1 MIVVGDSPSTSNLT
15 TNNEPRG
22 AKRLTMKPKVLIGI
36 TGGIAAYKTADIVS
50 QLVKSDVDVRVIMT
64 ETATRF
70 VAPLTFAGLTQQKVL
85 TSIFPEN
92 NTGEKDVIYPH
103 LYPATEADAFV
114 VAPATADSIA
124 KLANGFGDDIV
135 CCSALS
141 LKADCKRIYC
151 PAMNAH
157 MWDQAVVREN
167 ARKLLE
173 MGWHQMGPEKGR
185 LACGTFGYGRMSASS
200 AIVQI
205 ILSSIF

>member
-1 MIVVGDSPSTSNLT
+1 
-15 TNNEPRG
+15 
-22 AKRLTMKPKVLIGI
+22 MKPKVLIGI
-36 TGGIAAYKTADIVS
+36 TGGIAAYKTANIAS
-50 QLVKSDVDVRVIMT
+50 QLVKANVDVRVVMT

-70 VAPLTFAGLTQQKVL
+70 IAPLTFAALTRQKVL
-85 TSIFPEN
+85 TSVFPDN
-92 NTGEKDVIYPH
+92 NTGEMDVIYPH

-124 KLANGFGDDIV
+124 KLAHGIGDDIV

-151 PAMNAH
+151 PAMNDQ
-157 MWDQAVVREN
+157 MWEQPIVREN
-167 ARKLLE
+167 AGKLLE

-185 LACGTFGYGRMSASS
+185 LACGTSGYGRMSASS

-205 ILSSIF
+205 ILSSVF